1 MKGEFRNGTFVDDE
15 YQEYRHIQYDLDPEK
30 MEKIWKRYKARWE
43 RLDEIDRVKK
53 LEEKKIV
60 FRKRM
65 EMKRERMLQNLM
77 SKEEKEEFMYKIR
90 MHRPDACEDF
100 QPGDISEEMKSTSG
114 KSEESSNENMGKDS
128 GTRNDPYKDRKY
140 SDEDFDRDT
149 RNILKEKFGMSDEDL
164 DRLDFG
170 GTPFDKKKKG
180 TKKTRGSEPGMDFQR
195 DQFFAGMKNTS
206 EDATSWKDFVKKAHK
221 SSTDRWEQL
230 KNNRVDSVQT
240 SKRYNI
246 EKESNFGAKLVLF

>member
-1 MKGEFRNGTFVDDE
+1 
-15 YQEYRHIQYDLDPEK
+15 
-30 MEKIWKRYKARWE
+30 
-43 RLDEIDRVKK
+43 
-53 LEEKKIV
+53 
-60 FRKRM
+60 
-65 EMKRERMLQNLM
+65 
-77 SKEEKEEFMYKIR
+77 
-90 MHRPDACEDF
+90 
-100 QPGDISEEMKSTSG
+100 
-114 KSEESSNENMGKDS
+114 MG
-128 GTRNDPYKDRKY
+128 
-140 SDEDFDRDT
+140 
-149 RNILKEKFGMSDEDL
+149 ILKEKFGMSDEDL

-246 EKESNFGAKLVLF
+246 EKESNFGAKLVLFLVLSAIHTTPHHTTPHHTTPHHTTHTHHTTPHHTTPHHTPPQHSRSYRNIPQATATFHKLP